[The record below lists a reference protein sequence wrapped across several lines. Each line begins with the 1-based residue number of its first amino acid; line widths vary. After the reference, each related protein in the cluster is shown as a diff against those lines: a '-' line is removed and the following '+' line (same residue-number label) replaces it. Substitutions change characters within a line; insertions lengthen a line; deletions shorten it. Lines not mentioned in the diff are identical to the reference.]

1 MMTKWKSLLPAL
13 VFALA
18 SACVLA
24 SGVQA
29 TPPGGPCT
37 QAFSGLVAWWPFE
50 DSSND
55 IYDVNDGGLF
65 GDAEYDFGMVDR
77 AVRLDGVDDHVHI
90 PCGGVSRLNLQ
101 SFTIEGWVLVNG
113 ANAGGET
120 GYQTIIGKSASDVD
134 RNYALFVASS
144 DVPGVN
150 PGALVF
156 ACSQGG
162 ARHSWVGTIGVADG
176 LWHHVAVT
184 YDGLN
189 TRLFV
194 DGQFDIDAGPVMD
207 PPPFGALD
215 ENGASVTIGFNT
227 FASPNRL
234 NGRIDELSIYDLALT
249 GSDLQAVVSAGP
261 AGKCDCVETVG
272 MASLWPGDGDT
283 YEVVHSNNGNP
294 INGLSY
300 APGKVG
306 PSFSFDGIDDGIT
319 VVSPSSIDFGTGQS
333 FSIEG
338 WIRAD
343 SDAADI
349 VVIMDK
355 RSDFVAGDPNLAVV
369 GYVLYL
375 NFGQLAFQLADAP
388 AAVGTWSNFV
398 STSPDLR
405 DGQFHHIAVSIER
418 GASPSGTF
426 YVDAQAVSGFDP
438 SSEPGDLSNSGPLR
452 IGHSAGQGSTAF
464 YKGLIDEVSIFD
476 RALDGLEIN
485 AIYNA
490 ASLGKCRAST
500 ATDSDGVHVPRI
512 PNALR
517 VYPNPFNP
525 RATIAYVVREPGPV
539 QLDVYNLLGRRV
551 ARLIDG
557 HQPSGTY
564 SVIWNGNDAR
574 GNRMGS
580 GVYFLRL
587 RTPRNAVTE
596 KIVLAK

>member
-1 MMTKWKSLLPAL
+1 MVKRKSVVASLFVGLAVTCTL
-13 VFALA
+13 VER
-18 SACVLA
+18 VH
-24 SGVQA
+24 A
-29 TPPGGPCT
+29 TPPSGPCT

-50 DSSND
+50 DSSSD

-65 GDAEYDFGMVDR
+65 GDAVYDFGMVDR
-77 AVRLDGVDDHVHI
+77 SVRLDGVDDHVHI
-90 PCGGVSRLNLQ
+90 PCGGVSRLSLQ
-101 SFTIEGWVLVNG
+101 TFTIEAWILVAG
-113 ANAGGET
+113 VNAGGET
-120 GYQTIIGKSASDVD
+120 GNQTIISKSVSDAD

-144 DVPGVN
+144 DLPGVQ
-150 PGALVF
+150 PGALMFV
-156 ACSQGG
+156 CSQGG
-162 ARHSWVGTIGVADG
+162 ARRSWVGTVGVADG
-176 LWHHVAVT
+176 LWHHVALT

-189 TRLFV
+189 TRFFV
-194 DGQFDIDAGPVMD
+194 DGQLDISAGPVMD

-215 ENGASVTIGFNT
+215 ENSASVTMGFNT
-227 FASPNRL
+227 FDIPNRL
-234 NGRIDELSIYDLALT
+234 DGWIDELSIYDITLT
-249 GSDLQAVVSAGP
+249 GSELQSVVAAGP

-283 YEVVHSNNGNP
+283 YEVVQSNNGNAL
-294 INGLSY
+294 NGLSY

-306 PSFSFDGIDDGIT
+306 ASFSFDGVDDAIT
-319 VVSPSSIDFGTGQS
+319 VVAPSSVDFGPGQS

-343 SDAADI
+343 SDAADV

-355 RSDFVAGDPNLAVV
+355 RSDFIAGDPNLAVV

-375 NFGQLAFQLADAP
+375 ASGQLAVQMADAP

-405 DGQFHHIAVSIER
+405 DDAFHHIAVSIDR
-418 GASPSGTF
+418 SASASGTF
-426 YVDAQAVSGFDP
+426 YVDAQAISGFDP

-452 IGHSAGQGSTAF
+452 IGHSAGQGSSAY

-476 RALDGLEIN
+476 RALDGLEVN

-512 PNALR
+512 PNLLR
-517 VYPNPFNP
+517 TYPNPFNP
-525 RATIAYVVREPGPV
+525 RATIAYVVRQSGPV

-551 ARLIDG
+551 VRLVDG

-564 SVIWNGNDAR
+564 SITWDGNDAR

-587 RTPRNAVTE
+587 RTAENRTTE
-596 KIVLAK
+596 KVVLAK